1 MSWKSRVV
9 LGIALSGFLVLC
21 VSGCGKGGNIDAVRT
36 HAVPSKMYSE
46 EDIDA
51 AIGAVE
57 EEFAE
62 SWSGCT
68 LTEIY
73 YAGDEVSRDHQD
85 WAARNH
91 ADEVLVLLSSFD
103 VDASGGN
110 GSLNPNSTYDDWNWI
125 LVRTGGGPWQE
136 VDHGY

>member
-1 MSWKSRVV
+1 MSWKRRAG

-21 VSGCGKGGNIDAVRT
+21 LSGCGKGGNIDSVKT

-51 AIGAVE
+51 AIGVVE
-57 EEFAE
+57 EEFAK

-73 YAGDEVSRDHQD
+73 YAGDEASRDHQD

-125 LVRTGGGPWQE
+125 LVRTDGGPWQE